1 MQLPTLELR
10 LAALKDDT
18 TRAGLVEEGK
28 ARGLWYDAN
37 LVHPLG
43 QGDVPDY
50 HMEGGKSVAELAA
63 EKGVSPVELVIDRLI
78 ESEGRELFNVWF
90 FSRNMDAMP
99 GFLNLD
105 GIIPG
110 LGDAGAHAGQ
120 ICDAD
125 ATTHYLS
132 YWVRERGTAA
142 LEQAVHK
149 ITQKSAGV
157 LGLVDRGTLA
167 PGKFADINVF
177 DASSLQI
184 AYPEYVN
191 DFPHGSGRFRVN
203 ASGYAATIVNGRTV
217 TEHGRN
223 TGERSGRVL
232 REFSRG

>member
-1 MQLPTLELR
+1 MKAFGRRTIARRMLDR
-10 LAALKDDT
+10 GHLADRRIFHVEIVFADEDD
-18 TRAGLVEEGK
+18 
-28 ARGLWYDAN
+28 
-37 LVHPLG
+37 G
-43 QGDVPDY
+43 QVPDRG
-50 HMEGGKSVAELAA
+50 HIDAFVKGALRHRTVAEEADGHPAA
-63 EKGVSPVELVIDRLI
+63 SLHL
-78 ESEGRELFNVWF
+78 GRQG
-90 FSRNMDAMP
+90 ST
-99 GFLNLD
+99 GS
-105 GIIPG
+105 
-110 LGDAGAHAGQ
+110 
-120 ICDAD
+120 DAD

-132 YWVRERGTAA
+132 YWVRERGSAA